1 MQKTILILSLT
12 MLFTL
17 LSCGDKNKGK
27 SNNWTRA
34 DRQEFLT
41 ECNADGSMYNYCKC
55 VLDDLENTFPDVNEI
70 DRNYGKVENHILNV
84 SVGKCAEEL
93 YDIDANSFNPDFDLE
108 KSDYEI
114 FMDEC
119 NLNGSM
125 TKYCDCAYNKYIEY
139 GIDYYMNNIDRVVE
153 ECGQYIY

>member
-1 MQKTILILSLT
+1 MAFEK
-12 MLFTL
+12 
-17 LSCGDKNKGK
+17 
-27 SNNWTRA
+27 
-34 DRQEFLT
+34 
-41 ECNADGSMYNYCKC
+41 
-55 VLDDLENTFPDVNEI
+55 VENTFPDVNEI
-70 DRNYGKVENHILNV
+70 DRNYGKVENHIFNV

-93 YDIDANSFNPDFDLE
+93 YDIDANNFNPNFDPE

-153 ECGQYIY
+153 DCKLNHPFCDLNIFVKLIHDVKEEYH